1 MGAEPYMIA
10 GTFNLVI
17 AQRLWRKVC
26 SRCGQKLKIK
36 PEDEVKFRNAK
47 NSFRTFDKDLL
58 KRELQLRNISQEE
71 WNDFFVKW
79 YVMEW
84 TWKDPKTW
92 EICPVC
98 KGSGYKWR
106 LWIYEMMD
114 YTDDIKWML
123 IDWKSAFEVGK
134 FALTRWMIDLE
145 RDGIFK
151 AMKGEFDLH
160 EVYRFVKLQ
169 DV

>member
-1 MGAEPYMIA
+1 
-10 GTFNLVI
+10 
-17 AQRLWRKVC
+17 
-26 SRCGQKLKIK
+26 
-36 PEDEVKFRNAK
+36 
-47 NSFRTFDKDLL
+47 
-58 KRELQLRNISQEE
+58 
-71 WNDFFVKW
+71 
-79 YVMEW
+79 MEW
-84 TWKDPKTW
+84 TWKDPKTG
-92 EICPVC
+92 EVCPVC
-98 KGSGYKWR
+98 KWSGYKWR

-134 FALTRWMIDLE
+134 FALSRWMIDLE

-169 DV
+169 DL